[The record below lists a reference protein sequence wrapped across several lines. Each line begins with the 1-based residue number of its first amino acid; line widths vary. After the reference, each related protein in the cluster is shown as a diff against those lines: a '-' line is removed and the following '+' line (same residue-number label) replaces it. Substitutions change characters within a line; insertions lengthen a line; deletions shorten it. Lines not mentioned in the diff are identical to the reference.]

1 VTEVAK
7 TKKAKFDPQTLPR
20 KRMTGN
26 EREAFLRLM
35 TTVDILHKQRPEL
48 AQRVRLIPG
57 GLRDYGLVVAK
68 AQALCENLLH
78 TLPNEQLETL
88 LRNIPHMAYTVGTK
102 MFSRGDHDSE
112 YGMWIS
118 FKALDPISE
127 VIHEHCMLCMK
138 DTQEQRQCPLAKALD
153 TLPSDKK
160 DYAPGCGYFG
170 LV

>member
-1 VTEVAK
+1 MAK

-68 AQALCENLLH
+68 AQALYENLLH

-88 LRNIPHMAYTVGTK
+88 MRNIPHMAYIVGTTK
-102 MFSRGDHDSE
+102 FSRGDRESE

-118 FKALDPISE
+118 FKALVSILE
-127 VIHEHCMLCMK
+127 VLHEHCMLCTK
-138 DTQEQRQCPLAKALD
+138 NTQEQRMCPLAKALD
-153 TLPSDKK
+153 TLPSDK
-160 DYAPGCGYFG
+160 DDTQPGCGYFG